1 MNAISAYSYS
11 FENSQYRPICDWLW
25 QDSFLSLHIFTS
37 SSFHH
42 LIAQVWCLS
51 QWGLRDDIFKAFVL
65 QFMNLSASPLLC
77 FLWKSKASSP
87 SVGDEPTN
95 QIAGFEIVLITDFIL
110 RLHVI
115 PEAPLE
121 FTFLAHWRVLL
132 LLRNGTQ
139 PFMSVFVCFLCLRRA
154 SAPRGAI
161 TSLCWRRCVLPGS
174 PWSSCCASFRRRAS
188 ACSCVRL

>member
-25 QDSFLSLHIFTS
+25 QDSFLSLHIYTS

-77 FLWKSKASSP
+77 FLWKSKASTP

-110 RLHVI
+110 RLHVT
-115 PEAPLE
+115 LYLKHLWSSH
-121 FTFLAHWRVLL
+121 FLPTEGCYCCCVMEHNPSCLSLCAFFVSAGRVL
-132 LLRNGTQ
+132 
-139 PFMSVFVCFLCLRRA
+139 PE
-154 SAPRGAI
+154 
-161 TSLCWRRCVLPGS
+161 VL
-174 PWSSCCASFRRRAS
+174 
-188 ACSCVRL
+188 